1 MTVVKTMR
9 LGPIMTNVYMI
20 YDDAKKEVII
30 VDPAENADYIADRI
44 SEGGLTPVAV
54 FLTHGHGDHI
64 GAVNDLVKKYGV
76 KVYAHKDEAQMLGN
90 PAYNLS
96 NDFGRGVSIK
106 PDVLLEDGQ
115 ELEIGGMKIKVIHT
129 PGHTPG
135 GCCYYFEDDKILM
148 SGDTMFC
155 CSYGRTDFPGGSA
168 KQLAESLRK
177 LLTLPD
183 DVHVYPGHD
192 SETFIGDERKWY

>member
-106 PDVLLEDGQ
+106 PDVLLEDT
-115 ELEIGGMKIKVIHT
+115 L
-129 PGHTPG
+129 G